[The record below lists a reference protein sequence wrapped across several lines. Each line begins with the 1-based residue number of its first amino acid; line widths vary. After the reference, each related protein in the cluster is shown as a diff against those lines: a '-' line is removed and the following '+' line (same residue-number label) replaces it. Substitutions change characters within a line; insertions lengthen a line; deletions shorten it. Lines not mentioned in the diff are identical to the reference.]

1 MATAGCTTI
10 EVLNLANKL
19 MLNGL
24 HIINPHLSQRNAQDE
39 ERSA

>member
-24 HIINPHLSQRNAQDE
+24 HINPHLSQRNAQDE